1 MSDHYCC
8 KRCGLRYDDC
18 RCVTQPLNPVVRATE
33 AKIPGQRKPKASPRT
48 IHPKVFSS
56 VRIEVRPASSINAV
70 ATSDVSNSTWPLP
83 DKDDPGE
90 YFLRLVAR
98 NGRTLFH
105 SEVYQGGASKAMK
118 RAQALVDSWEAQAVL
133 VNVYYAL
140 DLDQGF
146 PSVQWAMFSKRK
158 PQLFS
163 H

>member
-18 RCVTQPLNPVVRATE
+18 RCVAQPLNPVVRAVE
-33 AKIPGQRKPKASPRT
+33 AKITGQRKPKAT
-48 IHPKVFSS
+48 EKTLHPMQFCS
-56 VRIEVRPASSINAV
+56 VRIEVRPASSMNAV

-83 DKDDPGE
+83 EKDDPGE

-98 NGRTLFH
+98 NGRVLFH
-105 SEVYQGGASKAMK
+105 SEVYSGGASKAMK
-118 RAQALVDSWEAQAVL
+118 RAQALVDSWYSQEVL
-133 VNVYYAL
+133 CNVYYAL

-146 PSVQWAMFSKRK
+146 PSVQWSLRNGCK